1 MMGVRHWPCHH
12 CRDPAVL
19 RTAAVGI
26 YRRFIDAVDPELT
39 AFAEAAIT
47 MTFGVR
53 EIEQVRLRWIGHR
66 LRAEAGVVVGDDL
79 DVVSHTT
86 SPQMPNT
93 ACSTQYLSSLARRCT
108 LARKP
113 MANTDHHA

>member
-1 MMGVRHWPCHH
+1 
-12 CRDPAVL
+12 
-19 RTAAVGI
+19 
-26 YRRFIDAVDPELT
+26 
-39 AFAEAAIT
+39 
-47 MTFGVR
+47 
-53 EIEQVRLRWIGHR
+53 
-66 LRAEAGVVVGDDL
+66 VVVGDDL

-93 ACSTQYLSSLARRCT
+93 ACSTPYLSSLARRCT